1 MKPAVHSYLSEVIKT
16 IEGRFSRRNKAASR
30 YPAGFAR
37 KQLWEL
43 KLLNRAKQ
51 LLEAE
56 NTRRARG
63 KQLKLPFVE
72 CPGQTFIPGTEPA
85 APEPVEVQTTIP
97 GTEPDVTPQP
107 EQQVLPLS

>member
-1 MKPAVHSYLSEVIKT
+1 MKPAVHSYLQEVIKT

-30 YPAGFAR
+30 YPAGAAR

-51 LLEAE
+51 LVEAE
-56 NTRRARG
+56 DARRAKG
-63 KQLKLPFVE
+63 KQLHLPFRD
-72 CPGQTFIPGTEPA
+72 CPGQTFIPCTEP
-85 APEPVEVQTTIP
+85 VT
-97 GTEPDVTPQP
+97 TPQP